1 MSRTKKNPFTS
12 KPVYAIVVDGDCESW
27 YMSMIKRN
35 EQSIKVDI
43 KPEIP
48 QKKKLKD
55 QYERVLELSRYYD
68 KVIWIVDFDVINNE
82 TLKAKRGANTPL
94 NEFKSY
100 LGALKS
106 LDTVSVIVNVP
117 CLEYWFLLH
126 FEMTSKY
133 FSNCEDANKQLK
145 KHLKDYEKSQKYF
158 TNKNNDIYLKL
169 KDRLNTAFEHAEKLE
184 AFDINNPYKG
194 VTQMQI
200 LFELL
205 GLKEAT

>member
-1 MSRTKKNPFTS
+1 MRRSKKIPFKS
-12 KPVYAIVVDGDCESW
+12 KPIYAIVVDGDCESW

-35 EQSIKVDI
+35 ERSIKVDI

-68 KVIWIVDFDVINNE
+68 KVIWIVDFDVINSE
-82 TLKAKRGANTPL
+82 TLNAKRGVNTPL

-100 LGALKS
+100 LAALQS

-133 FSNCEDANKQLK
+133 FTNCEDANKQLK

-169 KDRLNTAFEHAEKLE
+169 KDRLNTAFENAEKLE
-184 AFDINNPYKG
+184 AFDALNPHKG
-194 VTQMQI
+194 MTQMQI

-205 GLKEAT
+205 GLKKVT

>member
-12 KPVYAIVVDGDCESW
+12 KPIYAIVVDGDCESW
-27 YMSMIKRN
+27 YMNMIKRN
-35 EQSIKVDI
+35 ERSIKVDI

-55 QYERVLELSRYYD
+55 QYERVLELSQYYD
-68 KVIWIVDFDVINNE
+68 KVIWIVDFDVIGSE

-94 NEFKSY
+94 NEFKLY
-100 LGALKS
+100 LAALKN
-106 LDTVSVIVNVP
+106 LDTVSVIVNAP

-126 FEMTSKY
+126 FETTSKH
-133 FSNCEDANKQLK
+133 FNNCEDANRQLK

-158 TNKNNDIYLKL
+158 TSKNNDIYLKL
-169 KDRLNTAFEHAEKLE
+169 KDRLNTAFENAEKLE
-184 AFDINNPYKG
+184 TFDINNPHKG
-194 VTQMQI
+194 MTQMQV

-205 GLKEAT
+205 GLKG